1 VSGNILVQY
10 AGCEAKALVRE
21 YTFNVREEAELRQ
34 FTLTIPNAA
43 FVSHQARYQDG
54 PDICSLKLQRELA
67 TYANHPPQTN
77 YKITEAELDDYRFEH
92 THKPGRNALKRKAG
106 RDQ

>member
-1 VSGNILVQY
+1 MSVTISVQY
-10 AGCEAKALVRE
+10 AGCESKTLVRE
-21 YTFNVREEAELRQ
+21 YTFNVRKEGELRQ

-67 TYANHPPQTN
+67 TYANHPPKTS
-77 YKITEAELDDYRFEH
+77 YRITEAELNDYRFEH
-92 THKPGRNALKRKAG
+92 TQKSARGAFKRKTA
-106 RDQ
+106 RDF